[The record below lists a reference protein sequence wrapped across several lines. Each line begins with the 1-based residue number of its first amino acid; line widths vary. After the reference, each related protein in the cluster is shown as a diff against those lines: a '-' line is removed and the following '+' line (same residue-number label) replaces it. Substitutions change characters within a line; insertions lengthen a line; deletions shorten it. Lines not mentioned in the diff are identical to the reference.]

1 MDVPDHHRQSSR
13 KRGRNAAAVLNTNG
27 GDARLTLQTMDVQLP
42 VEYEDEDGGKVVDDG
57 AGLVAWQHSSRI
69 YRVSRATGGKDRHS
83 KVLTSKG
90 LRDRRVR
97 LSVSTAIQFY
107 DLQDRL
113 GYDQPSKA
121 VEWLIEKASDA
132 ISDLPSLN
140 TSAFPPTPKQAS
152 DEKRPEPEPAE
163 SDHTHSFMGAAFSN
177 QHLTGSACS
186 STSETSKGSALSL
199 SRSAIRVKARE
210 RARERA
216 AKEKEKEEPKESE
229 HGHVFPNQQGL
240 NNPST
245 SFTQLL
251 TGGGANSSTTSP
263 LFALPPQNQNADHLF
278 AKHFPHMSVMDDLGG
293 QQPPVPAFFSN
304 FGNSSANTTTP
315 LPPLNGL
322 PLNICTSSGGGSS
335 DHPDQHLQQFS
346 FAAATGTENH
356 HHHHMQVPAAAGN
369 DYNLN
374 FSISSSLT
382 GFNRGTLQSN
392 APPSLSHHHHHHQQL
407 HKFVSSMD
415 GPPAVPF
422 FVMSPGGTE
431 SNQFSAGLDGR
442 LQLYH
447 GDSCRYSDLK
457 GKGKS

>member
-1 MDVPDHHRQSSR
+1 MDVLDQHPQSSR
-13 KRGRNAAAVLNTNG
+13 KRSRSNG

-42 VEYEDEDGGKVVDDG
+42 AEYEEEDGGKVVDDG
-57 AGLVAWQHSSRI
+57 AGLVAWRHSSRI

-113 GYDQPSKA
+113 GFDQPSKA
-121 VEWLIEKASDA
+121 VEWLIKKASDA
-132 ISDLPSLN
+132 ISELPSLN
-140 TSAFPPTPKQAS
+140 TSAFPPTPKHAS
-152 DEKRPEPEPAE
+152 DEERPEPEPAE
-163 SDHTHSFMGAAFSN
+163 SDHIHSFMGAAFSN

-199 SRSAIRVKARE
+199 SRSANRVKARE

-216 AKEKEKEEPKESE
+216 AKEKEKEAPNESE
-229 HGHVFPNQQGL
+229 HGDVLFPTQQGL
-240 NNPST
+240 SNPST

-251 TGGGANSSTTSP
+251 SGGGANSPTSSP
-263 LFALPPQNQNADHLF
+263 LFALPPQNQNEDHLF
-278 AKHFPHMSVMDDLGG
+278 AKHFRHMSAMDYLGG

-304 FGNSSANTTTP
+304 FGNTSSTTTP
-315 LPPLNGL
+315 PPSPLNGL

-346 FAAATGTENH
+346 FAAATGAQHHHH
-356 HHHHMQVPAAAGN
+356 HHHHMQVPAAGGN
-369 DYNLN
+369 EYNLN

-382 GFNRGTLQSN
+382 GYNRGTLQSN
-392 APPSLSHHHHHHQQL
+392 APPSLSHHHHHHHHQQQL

-422 FVMSPGGTE
+422 FVMSPGATE

-447 GDSCRYSDLK
+447 GDSCRHSDLK